1 MNRAER
7 EEGLG
12 ASTPFPG
19 APLSLGLQVFTNQE
33 AVWILSCG
41 VFIEASLQGMVD
53 KIIEHWGLIQPP
65 PTLPSPEVVVGQKGP
80 TF

>member
-7 EEGLG
+7 EEGLR
-12 ASTPFPG
+12 ASTTPFPG

-33 AVWILSCG
+33 AVWIPSCG

-53 KIIEHWGLIQPP
+53 KIIGH
-65 PTLPSPEVVVGQKGP
+65 
-80 TF
+80 